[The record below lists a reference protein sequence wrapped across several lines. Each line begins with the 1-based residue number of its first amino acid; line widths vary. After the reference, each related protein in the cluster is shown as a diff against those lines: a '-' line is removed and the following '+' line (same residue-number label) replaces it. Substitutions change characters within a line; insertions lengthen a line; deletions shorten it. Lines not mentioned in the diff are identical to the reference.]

1 MFSLVRTRALFAPCV
16 AGVAILCG
24 TPSVALAQSA
34 PAPAATASPQ
44 PEIGHVTTSDRQDE
58 PLDATSRPTYIVTKE
73 HMLLHGDVDVASA
86 IADVPGVL
94 IQRFGSSGAEAV
106 ASILGGR
113 GDGILVLMD
122 GRPISGSEIGAI
134 DLGAI
139 PTAGVERIEVVE
151 GAGAT
156 LYGNGAS
163 SGVINIITTRNR
175 AAYKIPVVSAAA
187 GSFDTSRFALETG
200 TFSFSHEY
208 AANTYPYATAPNMP
222 ASATRVNADLNSFN
236 ARFIDYGT
244 FGNFS
249 INGSAGF
256 VSRVL
261 GVPGQ
266 LGSLTLFARQLDDT
280 QDARVTLAYHHPQAV
295 TTLDLSG
302 TRETL
307 TFQDPSPAEFGPF
320 LDFSTDARVE
330 ANLRNNVTSATNR
343 LIYGADLAHGVARN
357 DGGGGIFS
365 STSYAQT
372 ALYVQD
378 SMVLGG
384 TSRLYAGLRGEGD
397 GGAGG
402 AITPSLGGTLGLGGA
417 YALKVN
423 FGTAFRVPTAE
434 DFSFPGFNNPFLQP
448 ERTQS
453 FDATVANARILGGAS
468 FGWFVQTGTNLITLN
483 PNVDFSMPFGPGN
496 QPLINQQQSS
506 IAGFVLDVATLP
518 FYGIVAKV
526 NVTDLYRALAYN
538 AGVPAQRLPDR
549 PVFTTNFDVG
559 YTGAP
564 HNVLA
569 AAGATAHTVGIFDLG
584 GAGDYTAI
592 DGYLRFR
599 LAQHVL
605 LSFRVNNL
613 GNVMYQEIAGYPSPG
628 RSYVLELSTR

>member
-1 MFSLVRTRALFAPCV
+1 MFLLVRVRALFAPCV

-24 TPSVALAQSA
+24 TPSVALAQST
-34 PAPAATASPQ
+34 PAATASPQ
-44 PEIGHVTTSDRQDE
+44 PEIGHVITSDRQDE

-94 IQRFGSSGAEAV
+94 IQRFGAAGAQAV
-106 ASILGGR
+106 VSILGGR

-163 SGVINIITTRNR
+163 SGVINIITSRNR
-175 AAYKIPVVSAAA
+175 AAYKTPIVSAAA
-187 GSFDTSRFALETG
+187 GSFDTSRFAVETG

-208 AANTYPYATAPNMP
+208 AANNFPYSAVPNAPV
-222 ASATRVNADLNSFN
+222 SATRVNADLNSFN
-236 ARFIDYGT
+236 ARFTDYGT
-244 FGNFS
+244 FGNLS

-320 LDFSTDARVE
+320 LDFSTDGRVE

-378 SMVLGG
+378 NVLLG
-384 TSRLYAGLRGEGD
+384 SNARFYAGVRGEQD

-417 YALKVN
+417 FVLKAN
-423 FGTAFRVPTAE
+423 FGTAFRVPTAV
-434 DFSFPGFNNPFLQP
+434 DLTFPGFNNPFLQP

-453 FDATVANARILGGAS
+453 FDVTVANARLLGGAS
-468 FGWFVQTGTNLITLN
+468 FGWFVQTATNLITLN

-496 QPLINQQQSS
+496 EPLINQQQSS
-506 IAGFVLDVATLP
+506 VAGFVLDVATLP

-526 NVTDLYRALAYN
+526 NVTDAYRALAYN
-538 AGVPAQRLPDR
+538 AGVPAQRLIDR
-549 PVFTTNFDVG
+549 PVFTTNLDIG
-559 YTGAP
+559 YAGGP

-569 AAGATAHTVGIFDLG
+569 AAGATAHTIGILDLAG
-584 GAGDYTAI
+584 TGDYTAI
-592 DGYLRFR
+592 DGYLRFH
-599 LAQHVL
+599 LAARAL

-613 GNVMYQEIAGYPSPG
+613 GNVMYQDITGYPSPG